1 MWTDLGYQT
10 GERMLGSKL
19 RVREHPDEYVS
30 FCTTWEV
37 ARGFKNTIFDM
48 TSMGMVDVE
57 LEKICRELCGFR
69 SKPSIAGH
77 SQLKRLEALT
87 IRYEVHISLLSSHG
101 GGMEGVR
108 HT

>member
-1 MWTDLGYQT
+1 
-10 GERMLGSKL
+10 MLGSKL

-57 LEKICRELCGFR
+57 LDKFCRELCGFR

-77 SQLKRLEALT
+77 SQLKRLETRTT
-87 IRYEVHISLLSSHG
+87 IRYEVHILLLSSHG
-101 GGMEGVR
+101 GAMEGVR